1 MQAGL
6 LLSLAGLD
14 LSAAGSR
21 AAVSV
26 MTIVTW
32 WLSKSLSI
40 PGDGKLHYCSTASYQ
55 VALVGVIPGGV
66 GALGLRRSFTC
77 VLVFDSSLFSQL
89 EGLRTHIRKQ
99 SVFTHVR
106 LS

>member
-55 VALVGVIPGGV
+55 VALVGAIPGGV
-66 GALGLRRSFTC
+66 GALGLCQSQPGSVHTR
-77 VLVFDSSLFSQL
+77 VLDCFYNSRV
-89 EGLRTHIRKQ
+89 
-99 SVFTHVR
+99 
-106 LS
+106 